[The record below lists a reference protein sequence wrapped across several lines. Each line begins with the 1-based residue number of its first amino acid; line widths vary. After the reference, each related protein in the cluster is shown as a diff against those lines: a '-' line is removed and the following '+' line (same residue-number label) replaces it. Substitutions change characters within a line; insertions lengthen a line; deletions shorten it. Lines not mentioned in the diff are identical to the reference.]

1 MINIKIN
8 INITMIMINIKFN
21 ITMIMIIRPG
31 EESCGNSTEI
41 FTTET
46 PSSRCNEVID
56 DDSDGGGDD
65 IGGDGDD
72 IGGDDIGGDD
82 IGGDVIGGD
91 GDYIDGGG
99 SRPNCSIEIE
109 EIKLGTKIFLISY
122 NRLGTT
128 SASAQQGVIWS
139 RRKRR

>member
-1 MINIKIN
+1 
-8 INITMIMINIKFN
+8 
-21 ITMIMIIRPG
+21 MIIRPG

-65 IGGDGDD
+65 IGGD
-72 IGGDDIGGDD
+72 GDDIGGDD

>member
-1 MINIKIN
+1 
-8 INITMIMINIKFN
+8 
-21 ITMIMIIRPG
+21 MIIRPG

-56 DDSDGGGDD
+56 DDSDGGGDH
-65 IGGDGDD
+65 IGGDH
-72 IGGDDIGGDD
+72 
-82 IGGDVIGGD
+82 VGGD

-109 EIKLGTKIFLISY
+109 EIKLGTKIFVISY

-128 SASAQQGVIWS
+128 SASAQQGVIWT

>member
-1 MINIKIN
+1 MINIKIK

-72 IGGDDIGGDD
+72 IGGDDIGGD
-82 IGGDVIGGD
+82 VIGGD

>member
-1 MINIKIN
+1 MINIKIK

-72 IGGDDIGGDD
+72 IGGDDIGGD
-82 IGGDVIGGD
+82 VIGGD

-99 SRPNCSIEIE
+99 SRPKCSIEIE
-109 EIKLGTKIFLISY
+109 EIKLGTKIFVISY

>member
-1 MINIKIN
+1 MINIKIK

-65 IGGDGDD
+65 IGGD
-72 IGGDDIGGDD
+72 DIGGDD

-109 EIKLGTKIFLISY
+109 EIKLGTKIFVISY

-128 SASAQQGVIWS
+128 SASAQQGVIWT

>member
-1 MINIKIN
+1 MINIKIKIN

-72 IGGDDIGGDD
+72 IGGD
-82 IGGDVIGGD
+82 VIGGD
-91 GDYIDGGG
+91 GDYIDGG

>member
-1 MINIKIN
+1 MINIKIK

-72 IGGDDIGGDD
+72 IGGDDIGGD
-82 IGGDVIGGD
+82 VIGGD

-128 SASAQQGVIWS
+128 SASAQQGVIWT

>member
-72 IGGDDIGGDD
+72 IGGDDIGGD
-82 IGGDVIGGD
+82 VIGGD

-139 RRKRR
+139 RRKRRW

>member
-1 MINIKIN
+1 MINIKIKIN
-8 INITMIMINIKFN
+8 ITMIMIYIKFNITMIMINIKFN

-56 DDSDGGGDD
+56 DDSDG
-65 IGGDGDD
+65 
-72 IGGDDIGGDD
+72 GGDDIGGDD